1 MDARLSMIEDMLR
14 KNPNDVFLRYAV
26 CLEYYKL
33 GNKSEA
39 IESMNALMKSNPE
52 YLPTYYQLGTWL
64 EEENETTRA
73 KGIYR
78 KGITVAQK
86 QNDAKT
92 LGELS
97 EALMILDENADM
109 Y

>member
-1 MDARLSMIEDMLR
+1 MDTRLSMIEDMLR
-14 KNPNDVFLRYAV
+14 KNPNDVFLCYAV

-33 GNKSEA
+33 GEKTEA
-39 IESMNALMKSNPE
+39 IEKLYTLMKSFPD

-64 EEENETTRA
+64 EEQNETTRA